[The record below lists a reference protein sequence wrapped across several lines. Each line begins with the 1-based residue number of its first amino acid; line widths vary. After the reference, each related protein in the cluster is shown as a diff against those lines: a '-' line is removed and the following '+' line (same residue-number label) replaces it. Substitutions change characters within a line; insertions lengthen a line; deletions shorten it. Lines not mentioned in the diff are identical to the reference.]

1 MQHLRIS
8 ATAGVIASCGDILL
22 QWKEGRQNGK
32 PLTPSDW
39 NSGQT
44 ARLVSYRLWH
54 APLIDACWRFF
65 DARLPFAG
73 SMRGVALRV
82 LSDQCILMPPSLV
95 VFFLSQG
102 KLEGLSNDECVDR
115 VRNQCIPAMTICFPF
130 WCAVH
135 TVTFAAFSPAY
146 RMAWA
151 QCAAVVWNALVS
163 EQNQIARRREL
174 ENRTA
179 ASSA

>member
-1 MQHLRIS
+1 MQHLRTS

-22 QWKEGRQNGK
+22 QCREGLR
-32 PLTPSDW
+32 TPSEW

-54 APLIDACWRFF
+54 APLIDACWRWF

-115 VRNQCIPAMTICFPF
+115 VRNQCIPAMSICFPF

-135 TVTFAAFSPAY
+135 TVTFTAFSPAY

-163 EQNQIARRREL
+163 EQNQIARRRECEL
-174 ENRTA
+174 RA
-179 ASSA
+179 ASSS

>member
-1 MQHLRIS
+1 MHGCHLLDQCAALR
-8 ATAGVIASCGDILL
+8 
-22 QWKEGRQNGK
+22 
-32 PLTPSDW
+32 
-39 NSGQT
+39 
-44 ARLVSYRLWH
+44 ARPIRPMH
-54 APLIDACWRFF
+54 IDAT
-65 DARLPFAG
+65 FAG
-73 SMRGVALRV
+73 R
-82 LSDQCILMPPSLV
+82 I
-95 VFFLSQG
+95 FLSQG

-179 ASSA
+179 ASSS